1 MKEVFFGNFADR
13 SFFFRYD
20 IFDTNKH
27 GTRCAGQVAAMA
39 NNSLCSGKK
48 IVVNKHFENII

>member
-1 MKEVFFGNFADR
+1 VC
-13 SFFFRYD
+13 RYD

-39 NNSLCSGKK
+39 NNSLCSDRSSNSS
-48 IVVNKHFENII
+48 VL